1 LGGLREAV
9 LGMTKGRKRE
19 GEGHRETMFSQ
30 HSRGGTPVRARLLVV
45 DDHALMRVAIDAI
58 LARDDTLEVVGEAQD
73 GQEAIARCRELHPDL
88 ILMDLS
94 MPKMGGIEA
103 TRKIKAQFPLTSVLI
118 LTAHA
123 DDRLLM
129 EAVRAGAA
137 GYILKGENPDD
148 VLEAVR
154 AVLSGETPL
163 DEGLA
168 MQLLRRLGEEQAAG
182 QPTRSPEEPPTT
194 KSAAPSL
201 LNSLTPREQE
211 VLVRIASGETNR
223 QIAQALHLSL
233 STVKRHLEHILSKM
247 QVSDRTQ
254 AAVKAIEMGL
264 LASPPPGRKESKS
277 P

>member
-1 LGGLREAV
+1 
-9 LGMTKGRKRE
+9 MS
-19 GEGHRETMFSQ
+19 SQ
-30 HSRGGTPVRARLLVV
+30 HSRGGAPTRARLLVV

-73 GQEAIARCRELHPDL
+73 GQEALVRCRELGPDL

-103 TRKIKAQFPLTSVLI
+103 TRNIKAQFPLISVLI
-118 LTAHA
+118 LTAYA

-129 EAVRAGAA
+129 EAVQAGAA
-137 GYILKGENPDD
+137 GYILKGENPHE

-163 DEGLA
+163 DQGLA
-168 MQLLRRLGEEQAAG
+168 MQLLRRLGEEQAAE
-182 QPTRSPEEPPTT
+182 QPTRPPEEPPTT

-201 LNSLTPREQE
+201 LNTLTPREQE
-211 VLVRIASGETNR
+211 VLVHLASGETNR

-233 STVKRHLEHILSKM
+233 STVKRHLENILSKM
-247 QVSDRTQ
+247 KVSDRTQ

-264 LASPPPGRKESKS
+264 LAPTPGRKKSESS
-277 P
+277 

>member
-1 LGGLREAV
+1 
-9 LGMTKGRKRE
+9 
-19 GEGHRETMFSQ
+19 
-30 HSRGGTPVRARLLVV
+30 
-45 DDHALMRVAIDAI
+45 
-58 LARDDTLEVVGEAQD
+58 
-73 GQEAIARCRELHPDL
+73 
-88 ILMDLS
+88 
-94 MPKMGGIEA
+94 
-103 TRKIKAQFPLTSVLI
+103 LTSVLI

-129 EAVRAGAA
+129 EAVQAGAA
-137 GYILKGENPDD
+137 GYILKGEKPCE

-168 MQLLRRLGEEQAAG
+168 MQLLRRLGEEQAPG
-182 QPTRSPEEPPTT
+182 QLIRPPEEPSTT

-201 LNSLTPREQE
+201 LNSLTPRERE
-211 VLVRIASGETNR
+211 VLVRLASGATNR

-233 STVKRHLEHILSKM
+233 STVKRHLEHILSKLK
-247 QVSDRTQ
+247 VSDRTQ

-264 LASPPPGRKESKS
+264 LDSPPPGEKKSKS